1 MCHDIDIG
9 SNISIEMWSMI
20 ENRLNIN
27 VGDDRPKN
35 MTSSNYCSITGRYKE
50 SNSKSVLWNFTSDVL
65 PDIMSPSFGDTGARH
80 DV

>member
-1 MCHDIDIG
+1 M
-9 SNISIEMWSMI
+9 SIEMWSMI
-20 ENRLNIN
+20 ENWLNIN

-50 SNSKSVLWNFTSDVL
+50 SNSKSVLWNFMSDLL
-65 PDIMSPSFGDTGARH
+65 PDIMSPSFEDTGARH